1 MKAFPKAGL
10 LVVVALL
17 ATAAAATSAQAVSI
31 NPDLAQVTGVSN
43 NSSLTYGVAFAT
55 CDTATAIGNI
65 VHIPD
70 DPATPD
76 VDETVQ
82 DRISD
87 LALTFTDNCA
97 IAGVG
102 PATVDCVGT
111 VTLIADPAADDTG
124 TVELNEGF
132 QCDVT
137 TAVCTVTVAG
147 PQTTQPKNTFLDE
160 ASQVLSANV
169 EVQASRTGSLLCGPE
184 SGPGSFSADYAITN
198 NSDPPVPVT
207 IDP

>member
-17 ATAAAATSAQAVSI
+17 ATAAAATGAQAVSI
-31 NPDLAQVTGVSN
+31 NPNGAQVTGLSN

-102 PATVDCVGT
+102 PADVACEGT
-111 VTLIADPAADDTG
+111 VTLIADPAADDFG
-124 TVELNEGF
+124 TVDLNEGF
-132 QCDVT
+132 QCVVT
-137 TAVCTVTVAG
+137 TAICTVTVAG

-160 ASQVLSANV
+160 ANQVLEADV
-169 EVQASRTGSLLCGPE
+169 TVHATRTGSLLCGPPE
-184 SGPGSFSADYAITN
+184 GDGAFTADYAITN